1 MYRWFIDALANRGVP
16 CSVQSEVYPE
26 ELPCVSPSTSLSP
39 QCSFLLSPLWPGSS
53 VHAADGLAGVSSV
66 RALADDR
73 TLEASQEATISRF
86 AEEAGRALSA
96 RNPSEDHLEAVRI
109 DLMAPL
115 SGGCTPAFARAY
127 GARLLEAFGEYDND
141 SRTPQQ
147 QMIAFAVL
155 SATGSSASLLDLAE
169 RIVDLDSETAAW
181 KPMAMCQT
189 LSQGVAK
196 ATTLDLAER
205 NRSDLA
211 RIFGRIASR
220 VSPSANRHVME
231 GFVMLG
237 GGERE
242 DIARRWADALKS
254 LASREAL
261 AAEDLLCMEGATVK
275 LRSVLL
281 NPANRETRDAREAAA
296 ALAPA
301 LWHSMPEPPIISSDD
316 PTPTACVPT
325 GPSGPSPAIFG
336 CPWGVSWG
344 PLGCQGL
351 WDCVGSRATDPVSVV
366 RSTLG
371 HDRVRLPEPS

>member
-1 MYRWFIDALANRGVP
+1 MRIAQYQLVTAVFIAALAP
-16 CSVQSEVYPE
+16 TPA
-26 ELPCVSPSTSLSP
+26 
-39 QCSFLLSPLWPGSS
+39 
-53 VHAADGLAGVSSV
+53 VHAADGLTGVSSV

-73 TLEASQEATISRF
+73 TLGASQEATISRF

-147 QMIAFAVL
+147 QMIAFSVL

-296 ALAPA
+296 RALAPA
-301 LWHSMPEPPIISSDD
+301 LLAFHARAADHLD
-316 PTPTACVPT
+316 GD
-325 GPSGPSPAIFG
+325 GPNTDRLRAH
-336 CPWGVSWG
+336 
-344 PLGCQGL
+344 LGRVDQVL
-351 WDCVGSRATDPVSVV
+351 PFLDV
-366 RSTLG
+366 RG
-371 HDRVRLPEPS
+371 

>member
-1 MYRWFIDALANRGVP
+1 MYKR
-16 CSVQSEVYPE
+16 Q
-26 ELPCVSPSTSLSP
+26 
-39 QCSFLLSPLWPGSS
+39 
-53 VHAADGLAGVSSV
+53 
-66 RALADDR
+66 
-73 TLEASQEATISRF
+73 ATISRF

-147 QMIAFAVL
+147 QMIAFSVL

-261 AAEDLLCMEGATVK
+261 AAEDLLCMEGATLK

-296 ALAPA
+296 RALAPA
-301 LWHSMPEPPIISSDD
+301 LLAFHARAADHLD
-316 PTPTACVPT
+316 GD
-325 GPSGPSPAIFG
+325 GPNTDRLRAHLGRVDQVLPFLDVR
-336 CPWGVSWG
+336 GVS
-344 PLGCQGL
+344 LGAL
-351 WDCVGSRATDPVSVV
+351 WDAKDSAGLRGVS
-366 RSTLG
+366 SN
-371 HDRVRLPEPS
+371 